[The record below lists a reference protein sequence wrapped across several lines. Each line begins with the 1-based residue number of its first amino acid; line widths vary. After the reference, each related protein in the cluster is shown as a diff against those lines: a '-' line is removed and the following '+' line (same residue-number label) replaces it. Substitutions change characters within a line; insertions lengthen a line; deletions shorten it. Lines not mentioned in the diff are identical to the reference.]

1 VNPDKHLTKD
11 ALILLATGNCSQ
23 SLSKEATAHFKSC
36 EECLHEFEETR
47 RVLTLVQ
54 VASERGLLALPR
66 EPQVKRD
73 FVASRKFSFPWTQ
86 IATIVA
92 VAIVAIF
99 VICLPRA
106 VPVASASKLLDR
118 AVINEHGSRAPV
130 AFDFLTHGL
139 KCGRSK
145 AGIDFLLA
153 GESPVCQRAAAS
165 IKGTV
170 WGTGNPLSANSFRTW
185 HASLVDHH
193 DSVKKLP
200 DVWTIETST
209 STGAIRDA
217 RFTLRQDTYRPL
229 ELYLQFNN
237 REEITIE
244 EDFNPFPDDSITNSL
259 LPVKMRTPATSQSN
273 NAANMLEVQAW
284 QILHDLNGDTGWEA
298 RIVRSGEVVKIEAQ
312 VLTAARKEEFEHAFG
327 LYPKIVGDIHE
338 YGEAGARPNFLPYRS
353 PDVSGQPA
361 LAHEW
366 LEQQFQDPKA
376 RSQFVN
382 RAVSLS
388 KAILGRAYILG
399 ELQARRKDIAG
410 CSCVHTLDG
419 LIEKERAALMDSQS
433 SLRSALEPLVGV
445 PPQAVPKKITPA
457 AARRLDTAVIKLLFA
472 VPPGNT
478 APLDE
483 GKNAVRQLL

>member
-1 VNPDKHLTKD
+1 VNPHKHLTKD

-23 SLSKEATAHFKSC
+23 SLRREAAAHFKSC

-66 EPQVKRD
+66 EPQAKRD
-73 FVASRKFSFPWTQ
+73 FVSPRMSSFPWTQ
-86 IATIVA
+86 IITIVA
-92 VAIVAIF
+92 GAIVVIF
-99 VICLPRA
+99 VICAPRA
-106 VPVASASKLLDR
+106 VPVASASELLDR
-118 AVINEHGSRAPV
+118 AVTNEPGFKAPV
-130 AFDFLTHGL
+130 ALSFLTHGL

-145 AGIDFLLA
+145 AGIDFLFA
-153 GESPVCQRAAAS
+153 GGSPVCQRVAAS

-185 HASLVDHH
+185 HASLVDYH
-193 DSVKKLP
+193 DAVKKLP

-229 ELYLQFNN
+229 ELHLQFNN
-237 REEITIE
+237 KEEITIE
-244 EDFNPFPDDSITNSL
+244 EDFNPFPDDSTTSL
-259 LPVKMRTPATSQSN
+259 LPVKMRAPAMSQSN

-284 QILHDLNGDTGWEA
+284 QVLHDLNGDTGWEA
-298 RIVRSGEVVKIEAQ
+298 RIVRSGDVVKVEAQ

-327 LYPKIVGDIHE
+327 PYPKIERDIHE
-338 YGEAGARPNFLPYRS
+338 YGEPGTRLSFLPYRR
-353 PDVSGQPA
+353 PDVSGEPA

-382 RAVSLS
+382 RAVDLS

-399 ELQARRKDIAG
+399 ELQERRKAIAG
-410 CSCVHTLDG
+410 CSCAHTLDG
-419 LIEKERAALMDSQS
+419 LIEKEREALLDSQS

-445 PPQAVPKKITPA
+445 PPQTVPKKITSA
-457 AARRLDTAVIKLLFA
+457 SAQRLDTAVVKLLFA

-478 APLDE
+478 TPLDE
-483 GKNAVRQLL
+483 GKNVVRQLL